1 MRAPVAASSTAVEQQ
16 GGTAVVRL
24 KGELT
29 IPHAR
34 ALRRQLRALTR
45 RPHLRE
51 VTLDFSGAE
60 RVDSSGIAVVSLT
73 RRELERRGVKLEL
86 SALDERQRAAFE
98 RLGRA
103 PAAPQADADA
113 VPPGRIERM
122 GERVLAGLEG
132 ARAFLGLVA
141 ETLRQTA
148 ALLGRRARL
157 PAGAVSGQIA
167 TMGADG
173 VPIIALLSCMLG
185 TTIAFQTITQ
195 LERFGAGVFVA
206 DAVGLSMVRE
216 LSPLISAMILT
227 GRTGAAIAAELGT
240 MRVRSEIDA
249 LSVMGISPVRFLIVP
264 RILAITVAGPAL
276 TLVSMAVA
284 ISGGMLIADAV
295 LDMPPSAFWVR
306 VTERVSMGDFA
317 HGFGKS
323 FVFSWIVG
331 FSGSHLGMRAGG
343 DASSVGAAATRTVV
357 TGISLIILVD
367 AIFATVSSLG
377 GHP

>member
-1 MRAPVAASSTAVEQQ
+1 MAASIAAVEQKA
-16 GGTAVVRL
+16 GTVVVRL
-24 KGELT
+24 RGDLT
-29 IPHAR
+29 VPTAR
-34 ALRRQLRALTR
+34 ALHRRLRSLAR

-60 RVDSSGIAVVSLT
+60 RIDSSGIAVISLT
-73 RRELERRGVKLEL
+73 RRELERRGVKLAL
-86 SALDERQRAAFE
+86 TALDERQSAAFE

-103 PAAPQADADA
+103 PAGPPAGDEAG
-113 VPPGRIERM
+113 PPGVVERM
-122 GERVLAGLEG
+122 GERVLAAAEG
-132 ARAFLGLVA
+132 ARAFLGLVG

-148 ALLGRRARL
+148 AVAGRRGKL
-157 PAGAVSGQIA
+157 PAGAVSRQIA
-167 TMGADG
+167 SMGADG

-185 TTIAFQTITQ
+185 TTIAFQTILQ
-195 LERFGAGVFVA
+195 LQRFGAGVFVA

-216 LSPLISAMILT
+216 LSPLITAMILT

-276 TLVSMAVA
+276 ALVSMAVA
-284 ISGGMLIADAV
+284 IAGGMLIAQAV
-295 LDMPPSAFWVR
+295 LDMPPAAFWAR
-306 VTERVSMGDFA
+306 VTERVTMGDFA
-317 HGFGKS
+317 HGLGKS

-367 AIFATVSSLG
+367 AIFATVSSLRS
-377 GHP
+377 HQ

>member
-1 MRAPVAASSTAVEQQ
+1 VAASSTAVEQK
-16 GGTAVVRL
+16 GGTTVVRL
-24 KGELT
+24 QGELT

-86 SALDERQRAAFE
+86 TALDERQRAAFE

-103 PAAPQADADA
+103 PAALPADTEAA
-113 VPPGRIERM
+113 PGRIERI

-132 ARAFLGLVA
+132 ARAFLGLVG

-157 PAGAVSGQIA
+157 PAGSVTGQIA
-167 TMGADG
+167 AMGADG

-276 TLVSMAVA
+276 TLVSMAIA
-284 ISGGMLIADAV
+284 ITGGMLIADAV
-295 LDMPPSAFWVR
+295 LDMPPSAFWLR